1 MIYASRGELIPRLLW
16 HWIRTIFL
24 NYGELMT
31 KFLTFAVK
39 VEFLIRNSSNISNV
53 RSWP

>member
-1 MIYASRGELIPRLLW
+1 MHHGESYSLGYGIGLVHFFLIYGELI
-16 HWIRTIFL
+16 
-24 NYGELMT
+24 T